1 MTIMLDT
8 VEWAIEK
15 YKKLF
20 FSTAGYLLY
29 VPLVHLQPEKLL
41 ALFVVVVLVVVN
53 PKPLSVSVYKTASE
67 LLLTPNSF
75 WKFVLIF
82 ILFLIASI
90 HSKITSIRKI
100 AYLQTE
106 DG

>member
-8 VEWAIEK
+8 VEWAREK

-29 VPLVHLQPEKLL
+29 VPLVHLQHQKLL

-53 PKPLSVSVYKTASE
+53 PKPLSVSASE